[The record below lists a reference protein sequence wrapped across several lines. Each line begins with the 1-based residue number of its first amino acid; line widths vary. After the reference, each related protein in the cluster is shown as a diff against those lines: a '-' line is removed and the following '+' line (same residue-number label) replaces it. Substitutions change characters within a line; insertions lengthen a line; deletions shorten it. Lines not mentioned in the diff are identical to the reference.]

1 MRGLPI
7 ALRPVEASASRN
19 LLREDRCAMARRRV
33 VISFETD
40 RLDSSFFAWLIRVLS
55 GPDAP
60 KDLEIRME
68 RIDVEG

>member
-1 MRGLPI
+1 
-7 ALRPVEASASRN
+7 
-19 LLREDRCAMARRRV
+19 MARRRV
-33 VISFETD
+33 VISFTAD